1 MDPILSPPPRAP
13 EVRTLAFLLGL
24 LVLEK
29 REARRLGALETA
41 PPCWEKAISAGPP
54 LQQGRLV
61 GCCSA
66 YHPGPKDWPR
76 GLGNLKG
83 PSRGLSWVGQVRE
96 GLGAGCWLRC
106 RGGRAQ
112 AWQAFSSSDG

>member
-1 MDPILSPPPRAP
+1 MYPILSPPPRAP

-29 REARRLGALETA
+29 REPRRLGALETA
-41 PPCWEKAISAGPP
+41 PPCWEKAITAGPP

-61 GCCSA
+61 GCCTLA
-66 YHPGPKDWPR
+66 TLGPRTGR